1 VRVVCHI
8 QFERELTTDMLEV
21 WLFDIDIFEGNHR
34 HTFAARTDMK
44 WADFRDQVHARL
56 DAMDVRLN
64 FQVNVDA

>member
-1 VRVVCHI
+1 
-8 QFERELTTDMLEV
+8 MLEV

-34 HTFAARTDMK
+34 RTFAARTDMK